1 MRLYLGDVLALAGRL
16 TDQPGFDTARERFRR
31 FLTNWPGTVDDLRSL
46 VDDAQR
52 TIDEQ
57 SQRAL
62 MDLVVTLGRYLG
74 FAVIYGS
81 YDRTHGA
88 VRFDGAWR
96 SPGAARFVLEVRTDR
111 SRPFSPTDLER
122 TVKALPAVDAGDESE
137 PASGLCV
144 TVPSPGR
151 RVPEPVDVGDP
162 TVAVREWPLDA
173 LLLLAERVAART
185 VSHDEALALLL
196 AERDDPR
203 VAALVE
209 AASTTAPSAAPTTG
223 TPSHLSLVPKEPVAD
238 YWIATIIADEWT
250 TAEQFVD
257 AVIGGRQLLGVSAIG
272 ILPAEARPGDWVCF
286 FLPGTGV
293 VGHARFGGQLAGTAP
308 LRGAERFAVVFTL
321 NDVELYGTPR
331 PLDLTSPVQRLA
343 SRPPA
348 GAVGPYL
355 SHVTERDFRMLTA
368 RPA

>member
-1 MRLYLGDVLALAGRL
+1 MRLYLGDVLALSGRL

-31 FLTNWPGTVDDLRSL
+31 FLANWPGTVDDLRTL
-46 VDDAQR
+46 ADDAQR
-52 TIDEQ
+52 TVDEQ

-62 MDLVVTLGRYLG
+62 MDIVVTLGRHLG

-96 SPGAARFVLEVRTDR
+96 SPGVARFVLEVRTDR

-122 TVKALPAVDAGDESE
+122 TVKALPPTGDDDAE
-137 PASGLCV
+137 PARGLCI
-144 TVPSPGR
+144 TVPGPGR
-151 RVPEPVDVGDP
+151 RASDAADAAPL
-162 TVAVREWPLDA
+162 TVSVCEWPLEA
-173 LLLLAERVAART
+173 LLRLAERVAARE
-185 VSHDEALALLL
+185 VSHDDVLALLQS
-196 AERDDPR
+196 DHSDPR
-203 VAALVE
+203 VTMLVDDV
-209 AASTTAPSAAPTTG
+209 AAPT
-223 TPSHLSLVPKEPVAD
+223 PPSSHLSLVPKEPVSD

-257 AVIGGRQLLGVSAIG
+257 AVISGRQLLGVSAIG
-272 ILPAEARPGDWVCF
+272 ILPAEAREGDWVCF

-308 LRGAERFAVVFTL
+308 LRGAERFAIVFTL
-321 NDVELYGTPR
+321 NDVELYGAPT
-331 PLDLTSPVQRLA
+331 PLDLSSPVQRLA

-355 SHVTERDFRMLTA
+355 SHITERDFRSLTRL
-368 RPA
+368 RPAGYGEAG